1 MINHLRLL
9 SDYESLYSYAV
20 HFRSR
25 GQVDNLLRCVQALS
39 HSLYHTKLK
48 FNAPELDQLIKDV
61 VDDFRPV
68 SALKGGTEKIIF
80 IDYFGWD
87 NKGLS
92 QQYLSFLIEGEY
104 DFVYVHLNSSK
115 SFLESNI
122 YKTLQASNSC
132 SLLLDEV
139 LSIREKI
146 KKLSHFFELIS
157 PRCVIFHTAPWDVI
171 SVALCF
177 IFPRLIKINI
187 NITDH
192 AFWLGATAFDYVIN
206 FRPYGGEIALKK
218 RAISIEK
225 LLYAPMY
232 PIVSSDT
239 RLIPEIQKAKA
250 DGKVVLISG
259 GALYKVADD
268 ECRFLNLI
276 ASILEFDKNVVFF
289 ILGSGDRSSIDR
301 FVSDRE
307 LGGQFFVLP
316 ESPHIFSFLR
326 SADIYIGTF
335 PVAGGLMTQLCSMAG
350 LPFVAMKEKGDSD
363 SKLLSVL
370 AKFPK
375 YKVLFD
381 DMDACK
387 REIFRL
393 IYDKGYRRERSDDF
407 SSCAPSKFAFVNS
420 MTKILSDIEDMTC
433 RELNAT
439 HAVQFLE
446 NDSVVLSGRENIDKY
461 YLIPFKY
468 MGFSA
473 LRYDLLLFFKAIP
486 AIFRRVFL

>member
-1 MINHLRLL
+1 MINHFRLL

-20 HFRSR
+20 HSRSR
-25 GQVDNLLRCVQALS
+25 GEVDKLLRCVQALS

-48 FNAPELDQLIKDV
+48 FNAPELDELIKDV
-61 VDDFRPV
+61 VDHFRPI
-68 SALKGGTEKIIF
+68 SALEGGTEKIVF

-92 QQYLSFLIEGEY
+92 QQYLSFLIEGGY

-122 YKTLQASNSC
+122 YKTLQASNSR

-139 LSIREKI
+139 LSIQEKI
-146 KKLSHFFELIS
+146 KTLSHFFELVS
-157 PRCVIFHTAPWDVI
+157 PRCVIFHTAPWDVV

-177 IFPRLIKINI
+177 IFPRLVKLNV

-192 AFWLGATAFDYVIN
+192 TFWLGATAFDYVIN
-206 FRPYGGEIALKK
+206 FRPYGEEIALE
-218 RAISIEK
+218 RRGISIER

-232 PIVSSDT
+232 PIVSGDF

-250 DGKVVLISG
+250 DGKVVVISG
-259 GALYKVADD
+259 GALYKVADE

-276 ASILEFDKNVVFF
+276 ASFLEFDKNVVFF
-289 ILGSGDRSSIDR
+289 ILGGGDRSSIDR
-301 FVSDRE
+301 FISDRE
-307 LGGQFFVLP
+307 LAEQFFVLP
-316 ESPHIFSFLR
+316 ESPHVFSFLR
-326 SADIYIGTF
+326 LADIYIGTF

-381 DMDACK
+381 DMDAC
-387 REIFRL
+387 REEIFRL

-407 SSCAPSKFAFVNS
+407 SSCAPSKSAVVRS
-420 MTKILSDIEDMTC
+420 MTKILSDTENMTC
-433 RELNAT
+433 RECDAT
-439 HAVQFLE
+439 RSGRFFE
-446 NDSVVLSGRENIDKY
+446 EGSVVLSGRENLDKY

-468 MGFSA
+468 MGLSA
-473 LRYDLLLFFKAIP
+473 LRYDPLLFFKAIP